1 MKRAMAILIASVLS
15 LSLTAAA
22 IGAPKPNI
30 EDPQDDANGINDQ
43 GTGDGSFGDVGPAP
57 VSSVGNLLKV
67 TLTNDKKNVYAH
79 VQTLVMP
86 PATQGTGY
94 RVRVNPDGPGGSY
107 CLYFES
113 FHPGATNDLT
123 EFEGHLRDLCTGETI
138 PAVVEVSMIGGMAIV
153 VPRSA
158 HEAFGKGKKL
168 TAPQAA
174 SFVYSGSSWPAG
186 VMGPFLD
193 TTKPGT
199 DYAIKK

>member
-1 MKRAMAILIASVLS
+1 MKRSIAILMTLTLCFGVAAS
-15 LSLTAAA
+15 AM
-22 IGAPKPNI
+22 GAPKPNI
-30 EDPQDDANGINDQ
+30 KDPQDDANGINDQ

-57 VSSVGNLLKV
+57 VSSVGDLLEV
-67 TLTNDKKNVYAH
+67 TLTNDAKNVYAH
-79 VQTLVMP
+79 VKTLVGP

-94 RVRVNPDGPGGSY
+94 RVRVNPDGPGGAY

-123 EFEGHLRDLCTGETI
+123 GFEGHLRDLCTGETI
-138 PAVVEVSMIGGMAIV
+138 PATAEVSMLGGIAIV

-193 TTKPGT
+193 TTKPGK